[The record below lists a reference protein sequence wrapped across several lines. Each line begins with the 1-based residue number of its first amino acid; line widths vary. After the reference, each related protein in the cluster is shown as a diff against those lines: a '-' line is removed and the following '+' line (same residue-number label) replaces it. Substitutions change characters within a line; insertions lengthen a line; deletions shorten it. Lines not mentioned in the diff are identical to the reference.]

1 MNGWEAKLKSAYSF
15 MLKYSKITVCAVC
28 CGKSKFL
35 PMNYT
40 YRLFLGLTESPTT
53 YNVKCLHESGPN
65 SIIYRASFFT
75 SEVDKVNRGYRELL
89 DGRLRG
95 QIVTI

>member
-1 MNGWEAKLKSAYSF
+1 MIINLGAHFLLFLLRSQH
-15 MLKYSKITVCAVC
+15 T

-40 YRLFLGLTESPTT
+40 FRLFLGLTESPTT

-75 SEVDKVNRGYRELL
+75 SEVDKVNTGK
-89 DGRLRG
+89 
-95 QIVTI
+95 IV